1 MRKIPVKDIEIG
13 SHTTLKDL
21 SSQFGKAGGF
31 VASKVSTATS
41 IINDMNESECT
52 KFLSFP
58 ADIMA
63 TGTRGLLRK
72 FVEKGNVDVVVTT
85 CGTLD
90 HDIARTLADYYHG
103 DFAMDDQKLRDEGI
117 NRLGN
122 VLVPDDS
129 YGIPIERW
137 VQPIISDLYS
147 KNIRWPPWKI
157 WREIGLRLA
166 EEDVGTDSFLG
177 LCAKKDIK
185 VFVPGPTDGAVGS
198 QLWLFWQTHKDFT
211 LDVLE
216 EEHELS
222 DIVHEAKSTGAI
234 MIGGGISKHHTI
246 WWNQFREGLDY
257 AVQVTTAPEW
267 DGSLS
272 GARVREAVSW
282 GKVTPKARRITVE
295 GDATVLLP
303 LILGPL
309 L

>member
-1 MRKIPVKDIEIG
+1 MRKIPVKDITIDSE
-13 SHTTLKDL
+13 TTISDL
-21 SSQFGKAGGF
+21 VTQFGKAGGF

-41 IINDMNESECT
+41 IVKDMNKEECT
-52 KFLSFP
+52 KFISFP

-63 TGTRGLLRK
+63 TGTRGILK
-72 FVEKGNVDVVVTT
+72 QFVENGNIDVVVTT

-90 HDIARTLADYYHG
+90 HDIARVLSDYFHG
-103 DFAMDDQKLRDEGI
+103 DFSMDDQKLRKEGI

-122 VLVPDDS
+122 VLIPDDS
-129 YGIPIERW
+129 YGIPIEKW
-137 VQPIISDLYS
+137 LQPIISDLYE
-147 KNIRWPPWKI
+147 KNSRWAPWKI
-157 WREIGLRLA
+157 WRELGLRLA
-166 EEDVGTDSFLG
+166 KEKRGSESFLAI
-177 LCAKKDIK
+177 CAKKNIK

-211 LDVLE
+211 LDIFE

-222 DIVHEAKSTGAI
+222 DIVHDAKSTGAI

-257 AVQVTTAPEW
+257 AVQITTAPEW

-282 GKVTPKARRITVE
+282 GKVRPKARRITVE
-295 GDATVLLP
+295 GDATVVLP

>member
-1 MRKIPVKDIEIG
+1 MLKIPVKYIEIG

-122 VLVPDDS
+122 VLVPDAS

-147 KNIRWPPWKI
+147 KY
-157 WREIGLRLA
+157 
-166 EEDVGTDSFLG
+166 GTKL
-177 LCAKKDIK
+177 
-185 VFVPGPTDGAVGS
+185 VYQHYP
-198 QLWLFWQTHKDFT
+198 
-211 LDVLE
+211 
-216 EEHELS
+216 
-222 DIVHEAKSTGAI
+222 
-234 MIGGGISKHHTI
+234 
-246 WWNQFREGLDY
+246 
-257 AVQVTTAPEW
+257 
-267 DGSLS
+267 
-272 GARVREAVSW
+272 
-282 GKVTPKARRITVE
+282 
-295 GDATVLLP
+295 
-303 LILGPL
+303 
-309 L
+309 